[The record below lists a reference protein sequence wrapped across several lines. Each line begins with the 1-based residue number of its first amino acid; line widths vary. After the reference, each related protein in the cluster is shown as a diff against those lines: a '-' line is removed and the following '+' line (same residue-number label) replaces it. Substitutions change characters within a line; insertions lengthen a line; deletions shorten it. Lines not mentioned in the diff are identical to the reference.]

1 MSQLRKDIQTGEWTI
16 LAKQRDGRPYLFNTE
31 DSSKECPFCL
41 YNKHM
46 TPGEV
51 FRLHDVRVVP
61 NKFPAVCQVCDENL
75 QDMLFYAACEGIG
88 HHEVVIE
95 TSEHNLPFDELD
107 IYQIQDILK
116 VFKKR
121 FVILSQEP
129 DVEYVQIFKNHGR
142 NAGASLPHSH
152 SQVVALPFIPPRV
165 EQEMKNA
172 DTYYNTTGR
181 CVYCDILKEE
191 HEEKGR
197 LLYHNEHVTV
207 ALSFAPRFA
216 YEAILIPNAHQWDF
230 GTVEDNVL
238 AGLAEALIHTIH
250 MMQAILGQFPYNLVL
265 HTTPLGSENTHYHW
279 HVELIPRVSYH
290 AGFEIATG
298 TCINTVCPEE
308 AAQGIKKA
316 KKTNC

>member
-1 MSQLRKDIQTGEWTI
+1 MSQLRKDIQTGEWVV
-16 LAKQRDGRPYLFNTE
+16 LAKQRDGRPYHFNIG
-31 DSSKECPFCL
+31 DSSEACPFCL
-41 YNKHM
+41 HNTHM

-51 FRLHDVRVVP
+51 LRLHDVRVVP
-61 NKFPAVCQVCDENL
+61 NKFPAVCQICDEDL
-75 QDMLFYAACEGIG
+75 KDMLFYTACDGIG

-95 TSEHNLPFDELD
+95 TSVHDLPFDELD
-107 IYQIQDILK
+107 ISQIHYVLE

-121 FVILSQEP
+121 FITLSKEP
-129 DVEYVQIFKNHGR
+129 EVEYVQIFKNHGR

-165 EQEMKNA
+165 EQEIKSA
-172 DTYYNTTGR
+172 QSHYNITGR
-181 CVYCDILKEE
+181 CIYCDIIKEE
-191 HEEKGR
+191 LEQQGR
-197 LLYHNEHVTV
+197 LLYHNEHITA

-230 GTVEDNVL
+230 GKAEDNVL

-250 MMQAILGQFPYNLVL
+250 MMQGILGQFPYNLVL
-265 HTTPLGSENTHYHW
+265 HTTPFGSEDNHYHW
-279 HVELIPRVSYH
+279 HMELIPRVSYH

-308 AAQGIKKA
+308 AAAEIKK
-316 KKTNC
+316 